1 MAVIYSKKSRQSPLS
16 TLLRRMAVLW
26 IVSNDLF
33 FILIYIEAFNFMLD
47 DGNIQLKM
55 DDAAA
60 VESLSPADSR
70 PVDGK

>member
-1 MAVIYSKKSRQSPLS
+1 MIY
-16 TLLRRMAVLW
+16 
-26 IVSNDLF
+26 F

-55 DDAAA
+55 DDVAA

-70 PVDGK
+70 PVDRK